1 MRTFRKILLLLLLS
15 TIIPALADTLS
26 VGDTVPDFTL
36 VNQNGEKT
44 SLSDFKNKGVVL
56 SFLYTS
62 CPYPSKCPMIGRKL
76 SSLAELTQK
85 VGSGDELQVVAI
97 TLDPKNDTPEALK
110 AYAQGFDESHRNWM
124 FLTGSEQDVAKIAG
138 GLGVVYWDQD
148 GVIQHNMKTVYID
161 PQRRIQIVK
170 SGSDWRPGEFAA
182 EIQRMKK

>member
-1 MRTFRKILLLLLLS
+1 
-15 TIIPALADTLS
+15 
-26 VGDTVPDFTL
+26 
-36 VNQNGEKT
+36 
-44 SLSDFKNKGVVL
+44 
-56 SFLYTS
+56 
-62 CPYPSKCPMIGRKL
+62 MIGRKL

-138 GLGVVYWDQD
+138 GFGVVYWDQD